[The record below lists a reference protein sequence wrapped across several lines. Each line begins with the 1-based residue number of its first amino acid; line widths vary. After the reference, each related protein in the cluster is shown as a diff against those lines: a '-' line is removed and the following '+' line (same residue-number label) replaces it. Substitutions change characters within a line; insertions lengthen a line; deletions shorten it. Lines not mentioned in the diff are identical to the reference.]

1 MIKFINIKLLP
12 PVTQHNWIVSCWY
25 RC

>member
-1 MIKFINIKLLP
+1 MIEFVNIKLLP